1 MAEPGLI
8 EVMALAADALD
19 VLHVPYCIGGSIAST
34 HYGIARFTQDIDLV
48 ADLRPEHAAP
58 LASLLDKQF
67 YLDLDT
73 MRHEIN
79 RRGSFNLIHF
89 ATGIKVDI
97 FVSKD
102 RPFEK
107 SQFARRQPVDLG
119 LDPPRS
125 LSFASLEDTIL
136 AKLEWYR
143 QGGEISD
150 RQWADVQA
158 VLKRQRDRLD
168 RVYLR
173 QWAAELGVA
182 DLLERALT
190 DAGVVVS

>member
-1 MAEPGLI
+1 MAQQPGLI
-8 EVMALAADALD
+8 EVMVLAADALD
-19 VLHVPYCIGGSIAST
+19 ALHVPYYIGGSIAST

-58 LASLLDKQF
+58 LAGLLDKQF
-67 YLDLDT
+67 YLDRST
-73 MRHEIN
+73 IRHEIN
-79 RRGSFNLIHF
+79 RRGSFNLIHL

-97 FVSKD
+97 FVQKN

-125 LSFASLEDTIL
+125 LSFASVEDTIL

-143 QGGEISD
+143 KGGEVSD
-150 RQWADVQA
+150 RQWSDVQA
-158 VLKRQRDRLD
+158 VLKRQRERLD
-168 RVYLR
+168 RDYLR
-173 QWAAELGVA
+173 RWALELGVS
-182 DLLERALT
+182 DLLELALV
-190 DAGVVVS
+190 DAGVA